1 VSGEIPQLQS
11 ADKLVLLDI
20 HYRNYGRIVGR
31 GGENVRRLEE
41 THGVMMTLVQN
52 QNALQFY
59 NLKISGGSPAK
70 RRAAAQEVI
79 EGLPVTIECSN
90 VDLRQLRHLKMRS
103 SETEFFVSVRRPMS
117 RDEKLQL
124 SGRINDC
131 RKAFDLLVNG
141 RDPRPSPK

>member
-1 VSGEIPQLQS
+1 MSTSNGRRRRNATRARPRDDRVRFWPNRAVPFFVIINQS
-11 ADKLVLLDI
+11 IKS
-20 HYRNYGRIVGR
+20 
-31 GGENVRRLEE
+31 
-41 THGVMMTLVQN
+41 VMMTLVQN

-131 RKAFDLLVNG
+131 RKAFNLLVNG